1 MDGAAFGKRLRKEGW
16 NNGARWAVS
25 AKVGGYRREFGGPRM
40 LEKPDLAA
48 GISLQT
54 LEEGRALVGHVGE
67 ETVFVLRTG
76 SSIAAFGASCTHL
89 GGPLEDGLVDGGQAL
104 CPWHHAC
111 FDLRT
116 GKALTAPAFNP
127 LQQFKVDLDHGKVVV
142 SKQASSA
149 AEPVAS
155 PSIHA
160 DSGQVMTIVG
170 GGAAGF
176 AAAHTLREKGWRG
189 RIAMYSADENAP
201 YDRTLLTKD
210 YLDGNFGD
218 DQLEIAKDRF
228 AKLAVDLALETPVQA
243 IDIRG
248 KALVL
253 PSGRSKPYHKL
264 LLATGST
271 PKALEIPG
279 ADQSQVQVLRT
290 LADCRRL
297 LAAASK
303 ARRILVI
310 GSSFIGL
317 EAAASLRS
325 RGLSVHV
332 VGPHRHPMEKLLGR
346 GLSELILD
354 TLKSKGIEFALGRKP
369 ARLAGDSL
377 ILDNGDVLP
386 ADAILAGIGVVP
398 NTDLAHSAGL
408 RVDDGVVVDGQLRTS
423 HPDIY
428 AAGDIASWPDRI
440 SGQRIRV
447 EHWVV
452 AERQGQIAA
461 ANMLGA
467 DQEFA
472 AVPFFWSK
480 FFDLSFSYVGHAKD
494 WDEVT
499 IEGDLRKWDA
509 VLRYSKDGK
518 DLAVATVG
526 RDRDALLAER
536 AFEARLN
543 ERAAP

>member
-1 MDGAAFGKRLRKEGW
+1 M
-16 NNGARWAVS
+16 
-25 AKVGGYRREFGGPRM
+25 P
-40 LEKPDLAA
+40 EKPDLAA

-54 LEEGRALVGHVGE
+54 LEEGRALLGRVGE
-67 ETVFVLRTG
+67 ETVFVLRVG

-89 GGPLEDGLVDGGQAL
+89 GGPLEDGLVDGAQAI

-127 LQQFKVDLDHGKVVV
+127 LERFKVDVDNGKVVV
-142 SKQASSA
+142 SKQPASALEPLA
-149 AEPVAS
+149 A
-155 PSIHA
+155 PSVQA
-160 DSGQVMTIVG
+160 ESGQVMAIVG

-176 AAAHTLREKGWRG
+176 AAAHTLREEGWRG
-189 RIAMYSADENAP
+189 RIAMYSADRDAP

-218 DQLEIAKDRF
+218 DQLEIAKNRL

-253 PSGRSKPYHKL
+253 PNGRLQPYHKL

-271 PKALEIPG
+271 PKSLEIPG
-279 ADQSQVQVLRT
+279 ADRSNVQVLRT

-297 LAAASK
+297 LGAVSK
-303 ARRILVI
+303 ACRIVVI

-325 RGLSVHV
+325 RGLPVQV
-332 VGPHRHPMEKLLGR
+332 VGPNRHPMENLLGR
-346 GLSELILD
+346 GLSDLILD
-354 TLKSKGIEFALGRKP
+354 TLESKGIEFSLGRKP
-369 ARLAGDSL
+369 QRIEGDSL

-386 ADAILAGIGVVP
+386 ADAILVGIGVVP
-398 NTDLAHSAGL
+398 NTTLARSAGL
-408 RVDDGVVVDGQLRTS
+408 AVEDGVVVDGQLRTS
-423 HPDIY
+423 QPDIY
-428 AAGDIASWPDRI
+428 AAGDIANWPDRI

-467 DQEFA
+467 KQEFA
-472 AVPFFWSK
+472 VVPFFWSK
-480 FFDLSFSYVGHAKD
+480 FFDLSISYVGHAKD

-499 IEGDLRKWDA
+499 IEGNLRKWDA
-509 VLRYSKDGK
+509 VLRYSKGGK
-518 DLAVATVG
+518 DVAVATVG

-536 AFEARLN
+536 AFQARLN
-543 ERAAP
+543 